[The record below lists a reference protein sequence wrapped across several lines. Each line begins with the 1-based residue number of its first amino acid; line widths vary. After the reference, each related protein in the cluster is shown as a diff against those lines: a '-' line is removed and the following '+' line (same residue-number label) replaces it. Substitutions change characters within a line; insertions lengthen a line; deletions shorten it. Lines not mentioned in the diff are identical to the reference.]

1 MEVVVQSRQKRQRV
15 RPGKAKKMAEG
26 ILNDLGYHEC
36 ELSILLVDDDEMTQL
51 NREYLSR
58 DHPTNVLA
66 FAMREGEDKDLHPAL
81 LGDVVVSTETAQRE
95 ALQRGVTLEEEM
107 ALLITHG
114 ILHLLGYDHE
124 GAPEEAVKME
134 AKEQEI
140 LARLGLT
147 ENKLAGE

>member
-1 MEVVVQSRQKRQRV
+1 
-15 RPGKAKKMAEG
+15 MAEK
-26 ILNDLGYHEC
+26 ILSDLGCRES
-36 ELSILLVDDDEMTQL
+36 ELSILLVDDDEMQRL

-66 FAMREGEDKDLHPAL
+66 FAMTEGEDRHLNPSV

-107 ALLITHG
+107 ALLLAHG

-124 GAPEEAVKME
+124 DAPEAAAHME

-140 LARLGLT
+140 LTRLGL
-147 ENKLAGE
+147 ESKGRGGS